1 VPQNPFHPQS
11 DADRNTIWRMMII
24 NDSEAFIAQD
34 FSRIEGDFD
43 AQNFEGLRCGMSPNP
58 ANWTIAF
65 PDLASYRANWLDSA
79 KKFADLKF
87 RDVTPLEAIY
97 SRCSLT
103 RIDLAGDRAIAHKQ
117 FSGSLFLA
125 DGATYAP
132 GQRQTLYRL
141 HRQQSRWRIV
151 GFLGQLPLE

>member
-1 VPQNPFHPQS
+1 
-11 DADRNTIWRMMII
+11 
-24 NDSEAFIAQD
+24 
-34 FSRIEGDFD
+34 
-43 AQNFEGLRCGMSPNP
+43 MSPNP

-65 PDLASYRANWLDSA
+65 PELASYRANWLDSA
-79 KKFADLKF
+79 KKFAELKF

-117 FSGSLFLA
+117 FSGSLLLA
-125 DGATYAP
+125 DGATYSP
-132 GQRQTLYRL
+132 GRRQTLYRL
-141 HRQQSRWRIV
+141 HRQQSRWRIA